1 MFGVEMRITM
11 AFLVFTLAVRKYG
24 IVAAITG
31 QQMKHAAI
39 GRAKR
44 SRRGTCGHAGA
55 GVGDLLPAS
64 ILIAQ
69 LKESREK
76 VVRRRIPAVAC
87 AVGM

>member
-1 MFGVEMRITM
+1 MFGLEIRISL
-11 AFLVFTLAVRKYG
+11 ALLVFNLAVRKYG
-24 IVAAITG
+24 IVAVITG
-31 QQMKHAAI
+31 QQMKHAAV

-44 SRRGTCGHAGA
+44 SRRGTCGHSGA

-64 ILIAQ
+64 DLIAQ

-76 VVRRRIPAVAC
+76 VVRRIPGVAC